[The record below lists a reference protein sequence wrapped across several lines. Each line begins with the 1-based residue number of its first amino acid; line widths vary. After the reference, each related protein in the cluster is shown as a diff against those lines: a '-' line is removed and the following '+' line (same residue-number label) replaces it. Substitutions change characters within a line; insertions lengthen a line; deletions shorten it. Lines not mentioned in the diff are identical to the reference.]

1 MSRYGR
7 MRASFDSDASLVNS
21 PPMSPPRHGHP
32 VYFVQ
37 SPSRDSMQDADSLS
51 QSFSRATPRESP
63 SASPLH
69 HHHHLKHL
77 KQPSAADS
85 LPFGAHTPKP
95 GSRKVLPQPS
105 FVAHGAKKG
114 ARAWAPG
121 PILEE
126 EEALEGANPKKRLS
140 RACLV
145 WIALFF
151 TTVMFFAGAFLF
163 WLVTM
168 PKPPHVS
175 VQVAHMR
182 MTLLQSHELTLL
194 FSYRPFGGELLELF
208 PCCGAERGVFL
219 LRLGRGG

>member
-194 FSYRPFGGELLELF
+194 FSYRPFGGELL
-208 PCCGAERGVFL
+208 PW
-219 LRLGRGG
+219 